1 MPAIK
6 ILRSDWWKGQFV
18 FALLVLLV
26 FTFPANADTLL
37 FQTYTQRDGLAADY
51 VTSIAFAPDGAAWL
65 ASPRGVT
72 RIRDQSW
79 TTYTAANG
87 LANSWVNAIAI
98 ASDGKPHFATYGG
111 GLNIFDGAL
120 RKTYDRATSALP
132 NNYLTAI
139 AIDKQKRVWVGTHG
153 AGAARLENE
162 TWTKITL
169 PNNYINALALD
180 ANGNPWLATNDGA
193 FFFDGKSVAAIKQAN
208 GLASNRVNTIT
219 IAPDNRVWF
228 GTDAGVTVYDGRT
241 YRTYKKSDGLA
252 EDNVRALAVD
262 ATRVWVGT
270 ARGLSVLEAG
280 KWKTYTQADGLAA
293 NQINALAID
302 TQKNLWIGTSHGLN
316 IWGGAK
322 LHPITTL
329 PVILVHGWHT
339 AESDELDDTEFRF
352 IRKYL
357 ERDGLRV
364 FYAPGISPY
373 NTLFQNAA
381 VLRDVIADAKA
392 KTGASHVDIIAFSM
406 GGLNT
411 RAYIESTLYQNDV
424 RRAIILGTPQ
434 AGVQMWYPLLTREI
448 QNRPDEPSVIEL
460 TPEYAVLFNRTHQP
474 RATVPYDLLI
484 GDARAQSSLELL
496 KVFPPSDGLIDVF
509 SAHALTGPQVR
520 RILNSDLH
528 DWQPAPLP
536 FNLTGYLYPE
546 ATYQQFI
553 RNALRDPDARP
564 IGLTATPVDAL
575 APRNHTPLNVD
586 LLNAGATMT
595 RTILLDTNRAA
606 RFIARWDRGDVN
618 VTLRAPDGTTY
629 TPDNVRESVESDEVN
644 LERIGKTNLLDATYL
659 KTGLGNFIG
668 YAIPRAQTGVWSL
681 VASRIDKDR
690 EPMQLT
696 TYADLDSDVRLN
708 VKTDRAWYLP
718 GAPVVLEASM
728 TNRDANADVRAQIE
742 WLGDGATPRG
752 KPIDTLLLQEGAPGL
767 FADAITGLTR
777 GGYYLARIIARGN
790 DYARERQLLFA
801 VSPQTASFVADV
813 TTRADKTA
821 LTINAA
827 VNVKRAG
834 DFAIGATVK
843 SARGQLIAS
852 LTAPFTLDAGAQNV
866 SIAIPGREIRARG
879 IDGPYSIELVLMD
892 ATWTAVQ
899 VDEVKSLLTD
909 PYRASDF
916 E

>member
-1 MPAIK
+1 M
-6 ILRSDWWKGQFV
+6 FV
-18 FALLVLLV
+18 LVLLV
-26 FTFPANADTLL
+26 VFFFIPSANAEIAL

-51 VTSIAFAPDGAAWL
+51 VTGIAFAPDGAAWI

-72 RIRDQSW
+72 RIRDQYW
-79 TTYTAANG
+79 TTYTSANG
-87 LANSWVNAIAI
+87 LANSWVNGIAI
-98 ASDGKPHFATYGG
+98 ASDGKPHLATYGG
-111 GLNIFDGAL
+111 GLNLFDGAI
-120 RKTYDRATSALP
+120 RKTYDLA

-139 AIDKQKRVWVGTHG
+139 AIDKQKRVWVGTYG
-153 AGAARLENE
+153 GGVARLENE
-162 TWTKITL
+162 AWTKYSL
-169 PNNYINALALD
+169 ANNYINALALD
-180 ANGNPWLATNDGA
+180 ANGNLWVATNDGA
-193 FFFDGKSVAAIKQAN
+193 FFFDGKAFTSIKQAN
-208 GLASNRVNTIT
+208 GLASNRVGAIAV
-219 IAPDNRVWF
+219 APDNRVWF
-228 GTDAGVTVYDGRT
+228 GTDAGVTVYDGRA

-252 EDNVRALAVD
+252 DDNVRALAID

-270 ARGLSVLEAG
+270 ARGLSVFEAG
-280 KWKTYTQADGLAA
+280 KWKSYTQADGLADD
-293 NQINALAID
+293 QINALAID
-302 TQKNLWIGTSHGLN
+302 AQNASRIWIGTSRGLS
-316 IWGGAK
+316 IFGGAK
-322 LHPITTL
+322 LQTATTL
-329 PVILVHGWHT
+329 PVVLVHGWHT

-357 ERDGLRV
+357 ERDGFRV
-364 FYAPGISPY
+364 FYAQGISPY

-392 KTGASHVDIIAFSM
+392 KTGVPRVDIIAFSM

-448 QNRPDEPSVIEL
+448 QNRLDEPSVIEL
-460 TPEYAVLFNRTHQP
+460 TPEYATLFNRTHQP

-509 SAHALTGPQVR
+509 SAHALAGPQVR
-520 RILNSDLH
+520 RIVNSDLH

-546 ATYQQFI
+546 STYQQFI
-553 RNALRDPDARP
+553 RNALRDPDTRP
-564 IGLTATPVDAL
+564 IGLTAAPVDSL

-586 LLNAGATMT
+586 TLNAGATIT
-595 RTILLDTNRAA
+595 RTILIDANRAA
-606 RFIARWDRGDVN
+606 RFIARWDRGDVS

-629 TPDNVRESVESDEVN
+629 TPDNVRESIASNEVN
-644 LERIGKTNLLDATYL
+644 LNRIGKTNLLDATYL
-659 KTGLGNFIG
+659 KADIGSFIG
-668 YAIPRAQTGVWSL
+668 YSISRAQTGTWSL
-681 VASRIDKDR
+681 IATRLDKDR

-696 TYADLDSDVRLN
+696 TYADLDSDLRLN

-718 GAPVVLEASM
+718 GTPVILEASI
-728 TNRDANADVRAQIE
+728 TSRDANADVRAQIE

-752 KPIDTLLLQEGAPGL
+752 KPIDTILLQEGAPGF

-777 GGYYLARIIARGN
+777 GGYYLARIVARGN

-801 VSPQTASFVADV
+801 ISPQTAVFVADA
-813 TTRADKTA
+813 TTRADKNA
-821 LTINAA
+821 LTINVA

-843 SARGQLIAS
+843 SARGQLVTS
-852 LTAPFTLDAGAQNV
+852 LTAPFVWQAGAQNV
-866 SIAIPGREIRARG
+866 SIAIPGSEIRVRG
-879 IDGPYSIELVLMD
+879 IDGPYLIELVLMD
-892 ATWTAVQ
+892 AAWTAVQ
-899 VDEVKSLLTD
+899 VDELTKSIITA
-909 PYRASDF
+909 PHRASDF
-916 E
+916 GE